1 MKRILSFC
9 CLLFILQA
17 NSFSQ
22 IEIDTARDG
31 GMVSPEVPRFEI
43 GPFLGQP
50 IGLIA
55 RWWFNPTNAVD
66 VIGAWSFTENGIFEL
81 DASYILNYYYPRINT
96 GTLPLYVGVGGG
108 FRIGDDWFIGVRF
121 PVGAIYL
128 FENFPVSVFAEID
141 PQWQFLPDNG
151 FVIGGGV
158 GIRVTLGS
166 ASK

>member
-9 CLLFILQA
+9 CLLFILQT

-22 IEIDTARDG
+22 FDSILDG

-81 DASYILNYYYPRINT
+81 DASYILNYYYPLINT
-96 GTLPLYVGVGGG
+96 GTLPLYVGV
-108 FRIGDDWFIGVRF
+108 V
-121 PVGAIYL
+121 
-128 FENFPVSVFAEID
+128 E
-141 PQWQFLPDNG
+141 G
-151 FVIGGGV
+151 FVWG
-158 GIRVTLGS
+158 
-166 ASK
+166 